1 MAKSKIDIF
10 KNDIRY
16 KDKIAHVE
24 TIPAKKASYKKIKNL
39 NPAIKDYL
47 NSKDIKLYQHQ
58 ADSYEAIKNNENII
72 ITTPTASGKTL
83 AFNLPVMDS
92 LIEDEKAT
100 ALYIYPAKALA
111 NDQLSVLQ
119 NLESDLNI
127 KTKPSRYDGDTPK
140 SKRREIR
147 NTSRVVLTNPY
158 QLHLILGWHHQ
169 WKKFY
174 SNLKYIVIDEAH
186 YYKGVFGSNVAYLIR
201 RLKRIANSY
210 GADPQFI
217 LSSATLANP
226 LELANKLTGEDFT
239 LIDNDTSPSGE
250 KDFILYNP
258 YKNYRRTKT
267 NGSKAPSVHI
277 ETESIFNYLMLK
289 DIQTLCFTVSRKITE
304 LIARWSQNDMKQ
316 LKPKLAHR
324 IAAYRAGYMVNE
336 RQEIEDGL
344 KSRKYLGV
352 TCTNALELGIDIGT
366 LDAVIISG
374 YPGTMISTWQQSG
387 RAGRNNQKSLAIL
400 IAFENQ
406 LDQYFMN
413 NPKFFFDKPH
423 ENAII
428 DLNNEILRDAH
439 LQCAAKE
446 LPLTSTDAEKYF
458 NVDEETLKALAR
470 SRVLIQNNKKKYV
483 YPRGDNP
490 AFNHSLD
497 QLSGEEFRIMNKGQ
511 LLEIMNRSQVYRE
524 AHEGAVLINKGETY
538 TVNNVNLAQKYVNV
552 VKQEVDYHT
561 MVLNDTEINIE
572 KKISKTKYGDLTIYF
587 GELTVKEDY
596 YKYKKL
602 HFSKSLGTFDLD
614 LPPLKFKT
622 KGLWFTIPQKLKE
635 EIEEKYTEDEVY
647 AGGLHGAE
655 HALIGLFPLH
665 VMCDRFD
672 IGGLST
678 NYHKDTQEATIFIYD
693 AYEGGIG
700 ITEKAVDVFPEL
712 LKSTKDLL
720 DNCDCTSG
728 CPSCIYS
735 PKCGNDNKP
744 LHKDSTKDILNYM
757 CSQIAKGGSS
767 KEIIATKTTEKK
779 KTKEKK
785 LEDFKAKKEIEVN
798 KKHVKTVKNSNEVL
812 YEEAYDLFTQGDYF
826 NAKDI
831 LNEIIA
837 IDSKDAHAYALL
849 ARILREQGDVGGA
862 RLFAKKAR
870 SLDDGDEEID
880 DLLAVIS

>member
-16 KDKIAHVE
+16 KDKIVHVK
-24 TIPAKKASYKKIKNL
+24 TIPAKNASYKKIDNL
-39 NPAIKDYL
+39 NEVIIDYL
-47 NSKDIKLYQHQ
+47 NNKDIKLYEHQ
-58 ADSYEAIKNNENII
+58 ADSYEAIKDNENII

-83 AFNLPVMDS
+83 AFNLPVMDTM
-92 LIEDEKAT
+92 INDDNAT
-100 ALYIYPAKALA
+100 SLYIYPAKALA
-111 NDQLSVLQ
+111 NDQLSVLK
-119 NLESDLNI
+119 NLENDLNI
-127 KTKPSRYDGDTPK
+127 KINPRRYDGDTPK
-140 SKRREIR
+140 SKRRNIR
-147 NTSRVVLTNPY
+147 NTSRIVLTNPY
-158 QLHLILGWHHQ
+158 QLHLILNWHHQ

-174 SNLKYIVIDEAH
+174 SNLKYIIIDEAH

-201 RLKRIANSY
+201 RLKRIANNY
-210 GADPQFI
+210 GSNPQFI

-226 LELANKLTGEDFT
+226 LELANKLTGEEFK

-258 YKNYRRTKT
+258 FKNYRRTKV
-267 NGSKAPSVHI
+267 NSSKAPSVHI
-277 ETESIFNYLMLK
+277 ETENIFNYLMLK

-316 LKPKLAHR
+316 IKPKLAHR
-324 IAAYRAGYMVNE
+324 ITAYRAGYRVNE
-336 RQEIEDGL
+336 RKEIENGL

-352 TCTNALELGIDIGT
+352 TCTNALELGINIGT

-400 IAFENQ
+400 IGFENQ

-413 NPKFFFDKPH
+413 NPEFFFDKSH

-428 DLNNEILRDAH
+428 DLNNEILRNAH
-439 LQCAAKE
+439 LKCAAKE
-446 LPLTSTDAEKYF
+446 LPLTGQDSEKYF
-458 NVDEETLKALAR
+458 NISEDILKSLTR
-470 SRVLIQNNKKKYV
+470 KKLLIQNYEKEYV
-483 YPRGDNP
+483 YPNTDNP
-490 AFNHSLD
+490 AFNHPID
-497 QLSGEEFRIMNKGQ
+497 QLSGEKFKVMNNGN
-511 LLEIMNRSQVYRE
+511 LLEIMSRSQVYRE

-538 TVNNVNLAQKYVNV
+538 TVNNVNLAQKYINV

-561 MVLNDTEINIE
+561 MVLNNTEINIE

-602 HFSKSLGTFDLD
+602 HFSKSLGTFNLD

-622 KGLWFTIPQKLKE
+622 KGLWFTIPEKIKN
-635 EIEEKYTEDEVY
+635 EIEDKYSENEVY
-647 AGGLHGAE
+647 EGGLHGVE
-655 HALIGLFPLH
+655 HALISLFPLH

-678 NYHKDTQEATIFIYD
+678 NYHKDTQESTIFIYD

-700 ITEKAVDVFPEL
+700 ITEKATDIFPDL

-720 DNCDCTSG
+720 DNCECISG

-744 LHKDSTKDILNYM
+744 LNKDSTKYILNYM
-757 CSQIAKGGSS
+757 YSQISENKKS
-767 KEIIATKTTEKK
+767 KDLIKNSLE
-779 KTKEKK
+779 TKEKSDNFK
-785 LEDFKAKKEIEVN
+785 EDENNNLKSN
-798 KKHVKTVKNSNEVL
+798 KNHTKDLNENL
-812 YEEAYDLFTQGDYF
+812 YKEAYDLFTKMDYF
-826 NAKDI
+826 NAKEI
-831 LNEIIA
+831 LNQIIVN
-837 IDSKDAHAYALL
+837 DSKNVYAYALL
-849 ARILREQGDVGGA
+849 ARILKEQGDIKGA
-862 RLFAKKAR
+862 KLFAKKAR
-870 SLDDGDEEID
+870 SLNKGNEQINK
-880 DLLAVIS
+880 LLSVIS